1 MANLAVVL
9 YLRTKIKGKWT
20 YQKVSEELSELAY
33 GEYYLSWYVN
43 KRKHLEPAG
52 TDPETVLA
60 ALQLKRLGMAYVAA
74 GGMIQAPDKKKPL
87 EAAYAAAGGKIG
99 GGKDDAPEALVPIAA
114 TGEIKA
120 SPKAMA
126 IGEIKQRDNGV
137 VANGQRKLVS
147 EAVKEYLTDCKDRQG
162 KSGYGMATRT
172 PKTYENRLCYLTE
185 FMPAAYMDEVTP
197 EFIKGFRRFLR
208 KHTNDLTD
216 RTSYNIMQAVSTFL
230 NKNGS
235 GVAKPFLKEMS
246 FPPTE
251 VIPYSNDDMEKFF
264 AACNEEEELLF
275 KFFLHSMARDMEVA
289 NCEVR
294 DLKFDKNILHICPK
308 PDRNF
313 RLKGKRSGQAKKGR
327 KVPIPSIFMARMQA
341 LCKGKNPRDLIFP
354 NGHGGVQYH
363 FLRRC
368 EKIAKRAGLNWE
380 DFDLHRWRKT
390 GATRHH
396 ENGVSVRKIQAWL
409 GHESLEVTLDYLGVD
424 DAADEISQE
433 QVNNGALAAFV

>member
-1 MANLAVVL
+1 MANRSVVL
-9 YLRTKIKGKWT
+9 YIRTKIGKKWA
-20 YQKVSEELSELAY
+20 YCKASETLAELVC
-33 GEYYLSWYVN
+33 GEYYLSWYE
-43 KRKHLEPAG
+43 KKHKQLEPVG
-52 TDPETVLA
+52 NDPETVLN
-60 ALQLKRLGMAYVAA
+60 ALQKKRLEMAYVAA
-74 GGMIQAPDKKKPL
+74 GGEIKQPEFKRSL
-87 EAAYAAAGGKIG
+87 EAAYLALGGQIQPANG
-99 GGKDDAPEALVPIAA
+99 LILPLNLTA
-114 TGEIKA
+114 TGEIKQA
-120 SPKAMA
+120 
-126 IGEIKQRDNGV
+126 DNGV
-137 VANGQRKLVS
+137 VSNSQRKLVS
-147 EAVKEYLTDCKDRQG
+147 EAVKDYLADCKDRQG
-162 KSGYGMATRT
+162 KSGYGLATRT
-172 PKTYENRLCYLTE
+172 PQTYEDRLSYLTE
-185 FMPAAYMDEVTP
+185 FMPEAHMDEINP
-197 EFIKGFRRFLR
+197 EFIKSFRRFLR
-208 KHTNDLTD
+208 NHDNDLTD

-251 VIPYSNDDMEKFF
+251 VIPYSKDEMQKFF

-275 KFFLHSMARDMEVA
+275 KFFLQSMARDMEVA

-294 DLKFDKNILHICPK
+294 DLKFDKNILHVCPK
-308 PDRNF
+308 PDRKF

-327 KVPIPSIFMARMQA
+327 KVPIPALFMARMKDF
-341 LCKGKNPRDLIFP
+341 CKGKGPRDLIFP
-354 NGHGGVQYH
+354 NGIGGVEYH

-433 QVNNGALAAFV
+433 QVNNGALAAYV